1 MLLLIYLIL
10 TAQRSKR
17 NMEWKL
23 LRSFFFPPLTQFTYL
38 FIPLSC
44 PLSPTLCIQGT
55 TRQQENTA
63 THRFL
68 HSSTQHWASIDVS
81 IRVGL
86 LCSNRQAA
94 LWMSSQKQEKEKKP
108 VCERT
113 SQLNLC
119 FSRTANVRLLFSL
132 SVPACSS
139 ASCTHPHTVRYQSNL
154 SQIITCGSTVVKA
167 KKKVCRE
174 TEEAIYLSKT
184 THLIQ

>member
-23 LRSFFFPPLTQFTYL
+23 LPSFFPPTYL
-38 FIPLSC
+38 FIPLSR

-68 HSSTQHWASIDVS
+68 HSSTQHWASVDIS
-81 IRVGL
+81 IRVGF

-94 LWMSSQKQEKEKKP
+94 LWMSSQKQAKEKKP
-108 VCERT
+108 VCGRT
-113 SQLNLC
+113 SQLNLR
-119 FSRTANVRLLFSL
+119 FSRTANVGLLFSL

-139 ASCTHPHTVRYQSNL
+139 VSCTHPHT
-154 SQIITCGSTVVKA
+154 QISKQFITDHYLWLHGGQG
-167 KKKVCRE
+167 KKS
-174 TEEAIYLSKT
+174 L
-184 THLIQ
+184 